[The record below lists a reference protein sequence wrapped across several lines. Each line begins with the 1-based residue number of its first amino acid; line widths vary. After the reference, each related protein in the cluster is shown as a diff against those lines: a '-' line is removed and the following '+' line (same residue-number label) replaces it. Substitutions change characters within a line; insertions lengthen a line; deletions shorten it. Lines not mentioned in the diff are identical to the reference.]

1 MVVLDF
7 NLFNFNLFD
16 LVFDKK
22 KELAS
27 FLLYSNSFITRF
39 FTTKIFNTKK
49 GFLCALILA

>member
-1 MVVLDF
+1 MAVLD
-7 NLFNFNLFD
+7 FNFNLFD

-39 FTTKIFNTKK
+39 FNTKIFNTYTK
-49 GFLCALILA
+49 GFLCVLTLA